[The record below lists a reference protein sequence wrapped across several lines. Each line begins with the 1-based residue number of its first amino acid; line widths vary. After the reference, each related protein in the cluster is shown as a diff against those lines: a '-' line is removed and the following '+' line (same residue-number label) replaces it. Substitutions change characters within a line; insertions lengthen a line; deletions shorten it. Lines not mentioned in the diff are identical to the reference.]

1 MKKKLLLFVAALLTM
16 SSAWADDIVLSI
28 DDVEVPQGGSV
39 EVPINITND
48 IPLKSFQAD
57 ITLDGINLSNGVI
70 KITGLKKADRTS
82 AIPYTDPKTNIEEE
96 INFNLESSYPVKDGF
111 DAFRFLGY
119 NGKSVFMK
127 GNEGAVAYITISA
140 ANEVAIG
147 TTYTAHIVEANCSST
162 GASIELP
169 DQTFT
174 IKVVENRITLDEN
187 VGITDETPTGLQNVL
202 VKRTISAN
210 NWNTIC
216 LPFNMSAG
224 QIASAFGDATVQL
237 ADFTGCVATYDGD
250 NCTAIKV
257 NFTDATTITANKPC
271 LIKVSEAVT
280 EFKVDGV
287 NIDVDEENASVD
299 LDELKYKKDGKWV
312 YEYNSMIGTYKPE
325 TVIGS
330 SDPENPD
337 NDIYQLF
344 LSNNKFYYS
353 KGTAKMKAF
362 RAYFDFYDVLTDK
375 SAGVS
380 NAKISLFVDDTTGI
394 TDIISKTRV
403 DSEAVY
409 NINGQYV
416 GKNID
421 MKTLPKG
428 VYIINGQKK
437 IIK

>member
-1 MKKKLLLFVAALLTM
+1 MKKKLLLFIAALLTM

-48 IPLKSFQAD
+48 IPLKSFQAQ
-57 ITLDGINLSNGVI
+57 ITLEGINLNNGVI
-70 KITGLKKADRTS
+70 KITGLKLGERTS
-82 AIPYTDPKTNIEEE
+82 DIPYTNPDTEEE
-96 INFNLESSYPVKDGF
+96 GTFNFELESSYPEVNGSK
-111 DAFRFLGY
+111 AFRFLGY
-119 NGKSVFMK
+119 NGKSEYMK
-127 GNEGAVAYITISA
+127 ETEGAVAYITISA

-174 IKVVENRITLDEN
+174 ITVGKPRITLDEN
-187 VGITDETPTGLQNVL
+187 VGITSETPTGLKNVL

-216 LPFNMSAG
+216 LPFDMSAE

-237 ADFTGCVATYDGD
+237 ADFTGCVPTYDGD

-271 LIKVSEAVT
+271 LIKVSKAIK

-287 NIDVDEENASVD
+287 TINADEENARID
-299 LDELKYKKDGKWV
+299 KDPYKSKGKW
-312 YEYNSMIGTYKPE
+312 YYNSMIGTYTPE
-325 TVIGS
+325 TPIGNS
-330 SDPENPD
+330 NS
-337 NDIYQLF
+337 YQLF

-362 RAYFDFYDVLTDK
+362 RAFFDFQDELTDK

-380 NAKISLFVDDTTGI
+380 NAKISFFVDETTGI
-394 TDIISKTRV
+394 SDIKSKTKV
-403 DSEAVY
+403 DSDAVY

-421 MKTLPKG
+421 LNKLPKG
-428 VYIINGQKK
+428 VYIINGKKK
-437 IIK
+437 IVK

>member
-1 MKKKLLLFVAALLTM
+1 MKKKLLLFIAALLTM
-16 SSAWADDIVLSI
+16 SSAWADGIVLSI

-48 IPLKSFQAD
+48 IPLKSFQAQ
-57 ITLDGINLSNGVI
+57 ITLEGINLNNGVI
-70 KITGLKKADRTS
+70 KITGLKLGERTS
-82 AIPYTDPKTNIEEE
+82 DIPYTIPDTEEE
-96 INFNLESSYPVKDGF
+96 GTFNFELESSYPVVNGNK
-111 DAFRFLGY
+111 AFRFLGY
-119 NGKSVFMK
+119 NGKSEYMK
-127 GNEGAVAYITISA
+127 ETEGAVAYITISA
-140 ANEVAIG
+140 GSDVEIG

-169 DQTFT
+169 DKTFT
-174 IKVVENRITLDEN
+174 ITVVEPRITLDEN
-187 VGITDETPTGLQNVL
+187 VGITSETPTGLQNVL

-216 LPFNMSAG
+216 LPFDMSAE
-224 QIASAFGDATVQL
+224 QIASAFGDATQL
-237 ADFTGCVATYDGD
+237 ADFAGCDVTKEGEI
-250 NCTAIKV
+250 CKAIKV
-257 NFTDATTITANKPC
+257 NFTEATSITANKPC

-287 NIDVDEENASVD
+287 TINANEASARVNKD
-299 LDELKYKKDGKWV
+299 RKKIGS
-312 YEYNSMIGTYKPE
+312 YTFYNSMIGTYTPE
-325 TVIGS
+325 TVIGNS
-330 SDPENPD
+330 EDD
-337 NDIYQLF
+337 FYQLF

-362 RAYFDFYDVLTDK
+362 RAYFEFQDELTDK

-380 NAKISLFVDDTTGI
+380 NAKISFFVDETTGI
-394 TDIISKTRV
+394 SDIKTKTKV
-403 DSEAVY
+403 DSDAVY

-421 MKTLPKG
+421 INTLPKG

-437 IIK
+437 IVK

>member
-48 IPLKSFQAD
+48 IPLKSFQAQ
-57 ITLDGINLSNGVI
+57 ITLEGINLNNGAI
-70 KITGLKKADRTS
+70 KITGLKLGERTS
-82 AIPYTDPKTNIEEE
+82 DIPYTNPDTEEE
-96 INFNLESSYPVKDGF
+96 GTFNFELESSYPVVNGNK
-111 DAFRFLGY
+111 AFRFLGY
-119 NGKSVFMK
+119 NGKSEYMK
-127 GNEGAVAYITISA
+127 ETEGAVAYITISA
-140 ANEVAIG
+140 GSDVEIG
-147 TTYTAHIVEANCSST
+147 KTYTAHIVEANCSST

-174 IKVVENRITLDEN
+174 ITVGKPRITLDEN
-187 VGITDETPTGLQNVL
+187 VGITNETPTDVPNVL

-216 LPFNMSAG
+216 LPFDMSEE

-237 ADFTGCVATYDGD
+237 ADFTGCVATYEGN

-257 NFTDATTITANKPC
+257 NFTDAKTITANQPC
-271 LIKVSEAVT
+271 LIKVNKAIK

-287 NIDVDEENASVD
+287 TINANEASAHIDKDETTVIV
-299 LDELKYKKDGKWV
+299 KGKT
-312 YEYNSMIGTYKPE
+312 YYFYNSMIGTYKPE
-325 TVIGS
+325 TPIVT
-330 SDPENPD
+330 N
-337 NDIYQLF
+337 QLF

-353 KGTAKMKAF
+353 TGTAKMKAF
-362 RAYFDFYDVLTDK
+362 RAYFDFQDELTDK

-380 NAKISLFVDDTTGI
+380 NAKISFFVDETTGI
-394 TDIISKTRV
+394 SDIKSKTKV
-403 DSEAVY
+403 DSDAVY

-421 MKTLPKG
+421 MNTLPKG
-428 VYIINGQKK
+428 VYIINGKKK
-437 IIK
+437 IVK

>member
-1 MKKKLLLFVAALLTM
+1 MKKKLLLFIAALLTM
-16 SSAWADDIVLSI
+16 STAWADNIVLSI

-48 IPLKSFQAD
+48 IPLKSFQAQ
-57 ITLDGINLSNGVI
+57 ITLEGINLNNGVI
-70 KITGLKKADRTS
+70 KITGLKLGERTS
-82 AIPYTDPKTNIEEE
+82 DIPYTIPDTEEE
-96 INFNLESSYPVKDGF
+96 GTFNFELESSYPEVNGSK
-111 DAFRFLGY
+111 AFRFLGY
-119 NGKSVFMK
+119 NGKSEYMK
-127 GNEGAVAYITISA
+127 ETEGAVAYITISA
-140 ANEVAIG
+140 GSDVEIG

-174 IKVVENRITLDEN
+174 IKVGMPRITLDEN
-187 VGITDETPTGLQNVL
+187 VGITSETPTGLKNVL

-216 LPFNMSAG
+216 LPFDMTAE

-237 ADFTGCVATYDGD
+237 ADFTGCKATYDGD

-271 LIKVSEAVT
+271 LIKVSKAIK

-287 NIDVDEENASVD
+287 TINANEASARIDMDETTVKVGN
-299 LDELKYKKDGKWV
+299 KTY
-312 YEYNSMIGTYKPE
+312 YFYNSMIGTYKPE
-325 TVIGS
+325 TPIVT
-330 SDPENPD
+330 N
-337 NDIYQLF
+337 QLF

-353 KGTAKMKAF
+353 TGTAKMKAF
-362 RAYFDFYDVLTDK
+362 RAYFDFYDELTDK

-380 NAKISLFVDDTTGI
+380 NAKISFFVDETTGI
-394 TDIISKTRV
+394 SDIKSKTKV
-403 DSEAVY
+403 DSDAVY

-421 MKTLPKG
+421 MNTLPKG
-428 VYIINGQKK
+428 VYIINGKKK
-437 IIK
+437 IVK

>member
-1 MKKKLLLFVAALLTM
+1 MKKKLLLFIGALLTM

-39 EVPINITND
+39 QVPINITND
-48 IPLKSFQAD
+48 INIKSFEAK
-57 ITLDGINLSNGVI
+57 ITLDEINLNNGEI
-70 KITGLKKADRTS
+70 KISGLKLAERTS
-82 AIPYTDPKTNIEEE
+82 DIPYTNPDTGEEGTFDF
-96 INFNLESSYPVKDGF
+96 ILESSYPEVNGSK
-111 DAFRFLGY
+111 AFHFLGY
-119 NGKSVFMK
+119 NMKSGFLT

-140 ANEVAIG
+140 NDEIEIG
-147 TTYTAHIVEANCSST
+147 TTYTANIVDAVGSPAGSSI
-162 GASIELP
+162 ALP

-174 IKVVENRITLDEN
+174 IKVVEPRITLDEN

-216 LPFNMSAG
+216 LPFNMSAE

-237 ADFTGCVATYDGD
+237 ADFAGCVPTYDEEKE
-250 NCTAIKV
+250 NCLAIKV

-287 NIDVDEENASVD
+287 TINANEANARVD
-299 LDELKYKKDGKWV
+299 KDKTKIGSR
-312 YEYNSMIGTYKPE
+312 YYYNKMIGTYTPE
-325 TVIGS
+325 TVIGNS
-330 SDPENPD
+330 EDD
-337 NDIYQLF
+337 FYQLF

-362 RAYFDFYDVLTDK
+362 RAYFEFLDELTDK

-380 NAKISLFVDDTTGI
+380 NAKISFFVDETTGI
-394 TDIISKTRV
+394 SDIKSKTKV
-403 DSEAVY
+403 DSDAVY

-416 GKNID
+416 GKNVD
-421 MKTLPKG
+421 MNTLPKG
-428 VYIINGQKK
+428 VYIINGKKK
-437 IIK
+437 IVK

>member
-48 IPLKSFQAD
+48 IPLKSFQAQ
-57 ITLDGINLSNGVI
+57 ITLEGINLNNGVI
-70 KITGLKKADRTS
+70 KITGLKLGERTS
-82 AIPYTDPKTNIEEE
+82 DIPYTIPDTEEE
-96 INFNLESSYPVKDGF
+96 GTFNFELESSYPEVNGSK
-111 DAFRFLGY
+111 AFRFLGY
-119 NGKSVFMK
+119 NGKSEYMK
-127 GNEGAVAYITISA
+127 ETEGAVAYITISA
-140 ANEVAIG
+140 GSDVEIG

-174 IKVVENRITLDEN
+174 ITVGKPRITLDEN
-187 VGITDETPTGLQNVL
+187 VGITSETPTGLKNVL

-216 LPFNMSAG
+216 LPFDMTAE

-271 LIKVSEAVT
+271 LIKVSKAIK

-287 NIDVDEENASVD
+287 TINANEASARIDMDETTVKVGN
-299 LDELKYKKDGKWV
+299 KTY
-312 YEYNSMIGTYKPE
+312 YFYNSMIGTYKPE
-325 TVIGS
+325 TPIVT
-330 SDPENPD
+330 N
-337 NDIYQLF
+337 QLF

-353 KGTAKMKAF
+353 TGTAKMKAF
-362 RAYFDFYDVLTDK
+362 RAYFDFQNDELTDK

-380 NAKISLFVDDTTGI
+380 NAKISMFFDETTGI
-394 TDIISKTRV
+394 SDINTKTKV
-403 DSEAVY
+403 DSDAVY

-416 GKNID
+416 GKNVD
-421 MKTLPKG
+421 MNTLPKG
-428 VYIINGQKK
+428 VYIINGKKK
-437 IIK
+437 IVK

>member
-1 MKKKLLLFVAALLTM
+1 MKKKLLLFIAALLTM
-16 SSAWADDIVLSI
+16 STAWADNIVLSI

-48 IPLKSFQAD
+48 IGLKSFMAD
-57 ITLDGINLSNGVI
+57 ITLDEINLDEGEI
-70 KITGLKKADRTS
+70 IITGIKSAERTS
-82 AIPYTDPKTNIEEE
+82 GFTLTC
-96 INFNLESSYPVKDGF
+96 SYPNDESF
-111 DAFRFLGY
+111 EYQPFRVLGY
-119 NGKSVFMK
+119 SPDSQFMT
-127 GNEGAVAYITISA
+127 GTEGAVAYITISA
-140 ANEVAIG
+140 GSDVPIG
-147 TTYTAHIVEANCSST
+147 TTYHPEIKRANCSST

-174 IKVVENRITLDEN
+174 IKVVENRITLDET
-187 VGITDETPTGLQNVL
+187 VGITNETPTGLQNVL

-216 LPFNMSAG
+216 LPFAMSAE

-271 LIKVSEAVT
+271 LIKVSKAVT

-287 NIDVDEENASVD
+287 NINANEASARVD
-299 LDELKYKKDGKWV
+299 KDKTPFKIGGKTV
-312 YEYNSMIGTYKPE
+312 YYYNSMIGTYAPE
-325 TVIGS
+325 IVIGS
-330 SDPENPD
+330 SDPEEGD
-337 NDIYQLF
+337 TYQLF

-362 RAYFDFYDVLTDK
+362 RAYFEFLHELTDK

-380 NAKISLFVDDTTGI
+380 NAKISFFVDETTGI
-394 TDIISKTRV
+394 SDIKSKTKV
-403 DSEAVY
+403 DSDAVY

-421 MKTLPKG
+421 MNTLPKG

-437 IIK
+437 IVK

>member
-48 IPLKSFQAD
+48 IPLKSFQAQ
-57 ITLDGINLSNGVI
+57 ITLEGINLNNGVI
-70 KITGLKKADRTS
+70 KITGLKLGERTS
-82 AIPYTDPKTNIEEE
+82 GITYTIPDTEEE
-96 INFNLESSYPVKDGF
+96 GTFNFELESSYPEVNGSK
-111 DAFRFLGY
+111 AFRFLGY
-119 NGKSVFMK
+119 NGKSEYMK
-127 GNEGAVAYITISA
+127 ETEGAVAYITISA
-140 ANEVAIG
+140 GSDVEIG

-174 IKVVENRITLDEN
+174 ITVGKPRITLDEN
-187 VGITDETPTGLQNVL
+187 VGITSETPTGLKNVL

-216 LPFNMSAG
+216 LPFDMSAE
-224 QIASAFGDATVQL
+224 QITSAFGDATVQL
-237 ADFTGCVATYDGD
+237 ADFTGCVPTYDGD

-271 LIKVSEAVT
+271 LIKVSKAVS

-287 NIDVDEENASVD
+287 DIDADEDNAYVD
-299 LDELKYKKDGKWV
+299 KDGNAMV
-312 YEYNSMIGTYKPE
+312 GTYKPD
-325 TVIGS
+325 TKIGTTRR
-330 SDPENPD
+330 
-337 NDIYQLF
+337 YMLF

-362 RAYFDFYDVLTDK
+362 RAYFEFLDELTDK

-380 NAKISLFVDDTTGI
+380 NAKISFFVDETTGI
-394 TDIISKTRV
+394 SDIKSKTKL
-403 DSEAVY
+403 DSDAVY

-421 MKTLPKG
+421 SNTLPKG
-428 VYIINGQKK
+428 VYIINGKKK
-437 IIK
+437 IVK

>member
-28 DDVEVPQGGSV
+28 DAVEVPQGGSV

-48 IPLKSFQAD
+48 IGLKSFQAD
-57 ITLDGINLSNGVI
+57 ITLDGINLNEGVI
-70 KITGLKKADRTS
+70 KISGLKLAERTTG
-82 AIPYTDPKTNIEEE
+82 ITYTDPVNGEEVT
-96 INFNLESSYPVKDGF
+96 FDFSLKGSYPEVNGYK
-111 DAFRFLGY
+111 AFRFLGY
-119 NGKSVFMK
+119 NNDSQFMK
-127 GNEGAVAYITISA
+127 GTEGAVAYITISA
-140 ANEVAIG
+140 GSDVEIG
-147 TTYTAHIVEANCSST
+147 TTYTANIIEAKGSST
-162 GASIELP
+162 GASIPFP

-174 IKVVENRITLDEN
+174 ITVGKPRITLDEN
-187 VGITDETPTGLQNVL
+187 VGITSETPTGLKNVL

-216 LPFNMSAG
+216 LPFDMSEV

-237 ADFTGCVATYDGD
+237 ADFTGCKATYDGD

-271 LIKVSEAVT
+271 LIKVSKAIK

-287 NIDVDEENASVD
+287 TINANEASAHIDKDETTVKVGN
-299 LDELKYKKDGKWV
+299 KTIYF
-312 YEYNSMIGTYKPE
+312 YNSMIGTYKPE
-325 TVIGS
+325 TPIVT
-330 SDPENPD
+330 N
-337 NDIYQLF
+337 QLF

-353 KGTAKMKAF
+353 TGTAKMKAF
-362 RAYFDFYDVLTDK
+362 RAYFDFQDELSDK

-380 NAKISLFVDDTTGI
+380 NAKISMFFDETTGI
-394 TDIISKTRV
+394 SDINTKTKV
-403 DSEAVY
+403 DSDAVY

-421 MKTLPKG
+421 LNKLPKG
-428 VYIINGQKK
+428 VYIINGKKK
-437 IIK
+437 IVK

>member
-16 SSAWADDIVLSI
+16 SSAWADGIVLSI

-39 EVPINITND
+39 EVPINITNGD
-48 IPLKSFQAD
+48 TGLKSFQAD

-70 KITGLKKADRTS
+70 TITNLQKADRIT

-96 INFNLESSYPVKDGF
+96 VDFSLESSYPVKDGF

-147 TTYTAHIVEANCSST
+147 TTYIAHIVEANCSST

-174 IKVVENRITLDEN
+174 ITVGKPRITLDEN
-187 VGITDETPTGLQNVL
+187 VGITSETPTGLKNVL

-216 LPFNMSAG
+216 LPFNMTAE

-237 ADFTGCVATYDGD
+237 ADFTGCVPTYDGD

-271 LIKVSEAVT
+271 LIKVSKAIK

-287 NIDVDEENASVD
+287 TINANEASARIDMDETKVTV
-299 LDELKYKKDGKWV
+299 KGKT
-312 YEYNSMIGTYKPE
+312 YYFYNSMIGTYKPE
-325 TVIGS
+325 TPIVT
-330 SDPENPD
+330 N
-337 NDIYQLF
+337 QLF

-353 KGTAKMKAF
+353 TGTAKMKAF
-362 RAYFDFYDVLTDK
+362 RAYFEFQDELTDK

-380 NAKISLFVDDTTGI
+380 NAKISFFVDETTGI
-394 TDIISKTRV
+394 SDIKSKTKV
-403 DSEAVY
+403 DSDAVY

-421 MKTLPKG
+421 MNTLPKG
-428 VYIINGQKK
+428 VYIINGKKK
-437 IIK
+437 IVK

>member
-1 MKKKLLLFVAALLTM
+1 LG
-16 SSAWADDIVLSI
+16 
-28 DDVEVPQGGSV
+28 E
-39 EVPINITND
+39 
-48 IPLKSFQAD
+48 
-57 ITLDGINLSNGVI
+57 
-70 KITGLKKADRTS
+70 RTS
-82 AIPYTDPKTNIEEE
+82 DIPYTIPDTGEEGTFDF
-96 INFNLESSYPVKDGF
+96 ILESSYPEVNGSK
-111 DAFRFLGY
+111 AFRFLGY
-119 NGKSVFMK
+119 NGKSEYMK
-127 GNEGAVAYITISA
+127 ETEGAVAYITISA

-147 TTYTAHIVEANCSST
+147 TTYIAHIVEANCSST

-174 IKVVENRITLDEN
+174 ITVGKPRITLDEN
-187 VGITDETPTGLQNVL
+187 VGITSETPTGLKNVL

-216 LPFNMSAG
+216 LPFDMSAE

-257 NFTDATTITANKPC
+257 NFTDANTITANQPC
-271 LIKVSEAVT
+271 LIKVSKAVT

-287 NIDVDEENASVD
+287 TINANEASARIDMDETTVTV
-299 LDELKYKKDGKWV
+299 KGKT
-312 YEYNSMIGTYKPE
+312 YYFYNSMIGTYKPE
-325 TVIGS
+325 TPIVT
-330 SDPENPD
+330 N
-337 NDIYQLF
+337 QLF

-362 RAYFDFYDVLTDK
+362 RAYFDFKDELSDK

-380 NAKISLFVDDTTGI
+380 NAKISMFFDETTGI
-394 TDIISKTRV
+394 SDINTKTKV
-403 DSEAVY
+403 DSDAVY

-421 MKTLPKG
+421 LNKLPKG
-428 VYIINGQKK
+428 VYIINGKKK
-437 IIK
+437 IVK

>member
-48 IPLKSFQAD
+48 IPLKSFQAQ
-57 ITLDGINLSNGVI
+57 ITLEGINLNNGVI
-70 KITGLKKADRTS
+70 KITGLKLGERTS
-82 AIPYTDPKTNIEEE
+82 DIPYTIPDTEEE
-96 INFNLESSYPVKDGF
+96 GTFNFELESSYPEVNGSK
-111 DAFRFLGY
+111 AFRFLGY
-119 NGKSVFMK
+119 NGKSEYMK
-127 GNEGAVAYITISA
+127 ETEGAVAYITISA
-140 ANEVAIG
+140 GSDVEIG
-147 TTYTAHIVEANCSST
+147 TPYTAKIVEANCSST

-174 IKVVENRITLDEN
+174 ITVGKPRITLDEN
-187 VGITDETPTGLQNVL
+187 VGITSETPTGLKNVL

-216 LPFNMSAG
+216 LPFDMSEE

-237 ADFTGCVATYDGD
+237 ADFTGCKATYDGD

-271 LIKVSEAVT
+271 LIKVSKAIK

-287 NIDVDEENASVD
+287 EIIADEDNAYVDKDEN
-299 LDELKYKKDGKWV
+299 Y
-312 YEYNSMIGTYKPE
+312 MIGTYTPE
-325 TVIGS
+325 TKIGTS
-330 SDPENPD
+330 RK
-337 NDIYQLF
+337 YMLF

-362 RAYFDFYDVLTDK
+362 RAYFEFKDELKDK

-380 NAKISLFVDDTTGI
+380 NAKISFFVDENTTGI
-394 TDIISKTRV
+394 SDIKSKTKV
-403 DSEAVY
+403 DSDAVY

-421 MKTLPKG
+421 MNTLPKG

-437 IIK
+437 IVK

>member
-28 DDVEVPQGGSV
+28 DDVEVPKGGSV
-39 EVPINITND
+39 EVPINITNGD
-48 IPLKSFQAD
+48 TGLKSFQAQ
-57 ITLDGINLSNGVI
+57 ITLEGINLNNGVI
-70 KITGLKKADRTS
+70 KITGLKLGERTS
-82 AIPYTDPKTNIEEE
+82 DIPYTNPDTEEE
-96 INFNLESSYPVKDGF
+96 GTFNFELESSYPVVNGNK
-111 DAFRFLGY
+111 AFRFLGY
-119 NGKSVFMK
+119 NGKSEYMK
-127 GNEGAVAYITISA
+127 ETEGAVAYITISA
-140 ANEVAIG
+140 GSDVEIG

-174 IKVVENRITLDEN
+174 ITVGKPRITLDEN
-187 VGITDETPTGLQNVL
+187 VGITSETPTGLQNVL

-216 LPFNMSAG
+216 LPFDMSEE
-224 QIASAFGDATVQL
+224 QIASAFGDATQL

-257 NFTDATTITANKPC
+257 NFTDANKITANQPC
-271 LIKVSEAVT
+271 LIKVSKAVS

-287 NIDVDEENASVD
+287 EINADEDNAWVD
-299 LDELKYKKDGKWV
+299 KDGNAMVGTYTPETK
-312 YEYNSMIGTYKPE
+312 IGTSRKYM
-325 TVIGS
+325 
-330 SDPENPD
+330 
-337 NDIYQLF
+337 LF

-362 RAYFDFYDVLTDK
+362 RAYFEFQDELKDK

-380 NAKISLFVDDTTGI
+380 NAKISFFVDETTGI
-394 TDIISKTRV
+394 SDIKSKTKV
-403 DSEAVY
+403 DSDAVY

-416 GKNID
+416 GKSVD
-421 MKTLPKG
+421 MNTLPKG
-428 VYIINGQKK
+428 VYIINGKKK
-437 IIK
+437 IVK

>member
-1 MKKKLLLFVAALLTM
+1 MKKKLLLFIGALLTM

-28 DDVEVPQGGSV
+28 DDVEVPKGGSV

-48 IPLKSFQAD
+48 INIKSFEAK
-57 ITLDGINLSNGVI
+57 ITLDEINLNNGEI
-70 KITGLKKADRTS
+70 KISGLKLAERTS
-82 AIPYTDPKTNIEEE
+82 DIPYTNPDTGEEGTFDF
-96 INFNLESSYPVKDGF
+96 ILESSYPEVNSYK
-111 DAFRFLGY
+111 AFHFLGY
-119 NGKSVFMK
+119 NMKSGFLT

-140 ANEVAIG
+140 SDEVEIG
-147 TTYTAHIVEANCSST
+147 TTYTANIVDAVGSPAGSSI
-162 GASIELP
+162 ALP

-174 IKVVENRITLDEN
+174 IKVVENRITLDET

-216 LPFNMSAG
+216 LPFDMSAE

-237 ADFTGCVATYDGD
+237 ADFAGCDVTKEGED
-250 NCTAIKV
+250 CKAIKV

-287 NIDVDEENASVD
+287 TINANEGSARVD
-299 LDELKYKKDGKWV
+299 LDKKTITVPGYGIV
-312 YEYNSMIGTYKPE
+312 INLYNSMIGTYQQE
-325 TVIGS
+325 TVIA
-330 SDPENPD
+330 ENK
-337 NDIYQLF
+337 LF

-353 KGTAKMKAF
+353 TGTAKMKAF

-380 NAKISLFVDDTTGI
+380 NAKISMFFDETTGI
-394 TDIISKTRV
+394 SDINTKTKV
-403 DSEAVY
+403 DSDAVY

-421 MKTLPKG
+421 LNKLPKG
-428 VYIINGQKK
+428 VYIINGKKK
-437 IIK
+437 IVK

>member
-1 MKKKLLLFVAALLTM
+1 MKKKLLLFIGALLTM

-28 DDVEVPQGGSV
+28 DGVEVPQGGSV
-39 EVPINITND
+39 QVPINITND
-48 IPLKSFQAD
+48 INIKSFEAK
-57 ITLDGINLSNGVI
+57 ITLDEINLNNGEI
-70 KITGLKKADRTS
+70 KISGLKLAERTS
-82 AIPYTDPKTNIEEE
+82 DIPYTNPDTGEEGTFDF
-96 INFNLESSYPVKDGF
+96 ILESSYPEVNSYK
-111 DAFRFLGY
+111 AFHFLGY
-119 NGKSVFMK
+119 NMKSGFLT

-140 ANEVAIG
+140 SDEVEIG
-147 TTYTAHIVEANCSST
+147 TKYTANIVDAVGSPAGSSI
-162 GASIELP
+162 ALP

-174 IKVVENRITLDEN
+174 ITVVEPRITLDEN
-187 VGITDETPTGLQNVL
+187 IGITDETPTGLQNVL

-216 LPFNMSAG
+216 LPFDMSEE

-237 ADFTGCVATYDGD
+237 ADFTGCAPTYDGD

-287 NIDVDEENASVD
+287 TINADEESAHVD
-299 LDELKYKKDGKWV
+299 KDKTKIGSR
-312 YEYNSMIGTYKPE
+312 YYYNKMIGTYTPE
-325 TVIGS
+325 TVIGNS
-330 SDPENPD
+330 EDD
-337 NDIYQLF
+337 FYQLF

-362 RAYFDFYDVLTDK
+362 RAYFEFLDELTDK

-380 NAKISLFVDDTTGI
+380 NAKISFFVDETTGI
-394 TDIISKTRV
+394 SDIKSKTKV
-403 DSEAVY
+403 DSDAVY
-409 NINGQYV
+409 NINGQYI

-421 MKTLPKG
+421 SNTLPRG
-428 VYIINGQKK
+428 VYIINGKKK
-437 IIK
+437 IVK

>member
-28 DDVEVPQGGSV
+28 NDVEVPQGGSV

-48 IPLKSFQAD
+48 IPLKSFQAQ
-57 ITLDGINLSNGVI
+57 ITLEGINLNNGVI
-70 KITGLKKADRTS
+70 KITGLKLGERTS
-82 AIPYTDPKTNIEEE
+82 DIPYTIPDTEEE
-96 INFNLESSYPVKDGF
+96 GTFNFELESSYPEVNGSK
-111 DAFRFLGY
+111 AFRFLGY
-119 NGKSVFMK
+119 NGKSEYMK
-127 GNEGAVAYITISA
+127 ETEGAVAYITISA
-140 ANEVAIG
+140 GSDVEIG

-174 IKVVENRITLDEN
+174 IKVGMPRITLDEN
-187 VGITDETPTGLQNVL
+187 VGITSETPTGLKNVL

-216 LPFNMSAG
+216 LPFDMTAE

-237 ADFTGCVATYDGD
+237 ADFTGCKATYDGD

-271 LIKVSEAVT
+271 LIKVSKAIK

-287 NIDVDEENASVD
+287 TINANEASARIDMDETTVKVGN
-299 LDELKYKKDGKWV
+299 KTY
-312 YEYNSMIGTYKPE
+312 YFYNSMIGTYKPE
-325 TVIGS
+325 TPIVT
-330 SDPENPD
+330 N
-337 NDIYQLF
+337 QLF

-353 KGTAKMKAF
+353 TGTAKMKAF
-362 RAYFDFYDVLTDK
+362 RAYFDFQNDELTDK

-380 NAKISLFVDDTTGI
+380 NAKISMFFDETTGI
-394 TDIISKTRV
+394 SDIKSKTKV
-403 DSEAVY
+403 DSDAVY

-421 MKTLPKG
+421 MNTLPKG
-428 VYIINGQKK
+428 VYIINGKKK
-437 IIK
+437 IVK

>member
-1 MKKKLLLFVAALLTM
+1 MKKKLLLFIAALLTM
-16 SSAWADDIVLSI
+16 STAWADNIVLSI

-48 IPLKSFQAD
+48 IGLKSFMAD
-57 ITLDGINLSNGVI
+57 ITLDEINLDEGEI
-70 KITGLKKADRTS
+70 IITGIKSAERTS
-82 AIPYTDPKTNIEEE
+82 GFTLTC
-96 INFNLESSYPVKDGF
+96 SYPNDKSF
-111 DAFRFLGY
+111 EYQPFRVLGY
-119 NGKSVFMK
+119 SPDSQFMT
-127 GNEGAVAYITISA
+127 GTEGAVAYITISA
-140 ANEVAIG
+140 GSDVAIG
-147 TTYTAHIVEANCSST
+147 TTYHPEIKRANCSST

-187 VGITDETPTGLQNVL
+187 VGITNETPTGEQNVL

-216 LPFNMSAG
+216 LPFDMSAG

-237 ADFTGCVATYDGD
+237 ADFTGCVATYEGN

-257 NFTDATTITANKPC
+257 NFTDANTITANQPC
-271 LIKVSEAVT
+271 LIKVSKAVS

-287 NIDVDEENASVD
+287 EINVDEDNAYVDKDEN
-299 LDELKYKKDGKWV
+299 Y
-312 YEYNSMIGTYKPE
+312 MIGTYTPE
-325 TVIGS
+325 TKIGS
-330 SDPENPD
+330 PRK
-337 NDIYQLF
+337 YQLF

-353 KGTAKMKAF
+353 TGTAKMKAF

-380 NAKISLFVDDTTGI
+380 NAKISMFFDTTGI
-394 TDIISKTRV
+394 SDIKSKTKV
-403 DSEAVY
+403 DSDAVY

-421 MKTLPKG
+421 MNRLPKG
-428 VYIINGQKK
+428 VYIINGKKK
-437 IIK
+437 IVK

>member
-28 DDVEVPQGGSV
+28 NDVEVPQGGSV

-48 IPLKSFQAD
+48 IPLKSLQAQ
-57 ITLDGINLSNGVI
+57 ITLEGINLNNGVI
-70 KITGLKKADRTS
+70 KITGLKLGERTS
-82 AIPYTDPKTNIEEE
+82 DIPYTIPDTEEE
-96 INFNLESSYPVKDGF
+96 GTFNFELESSYPEVNGSK
-111 DAFRFLGY
+111 AFRFLGY
-119 NGKSVFMK
+119 NGKSEYMK
-127 GNEGAVAYITISA
+127 ETEGAVAYITISA
-140 ANEVAIG
+140 GSDVEIG

-174 IKVVENRITLDEN
+174 IKVGMPRITLDEN
-187 VGITDETPTGLQNVL
+187 VGITSETPTGLKNVL

-216 LPFNMSAG
+216 LPFDMTAE

-237 ADFTGCVATYDGD
+237 ADFTGCKATYDGD

-271 LIKVSEAVT
+271 LIKVSKAIK

-287 NIDVDEENASVD
+287 TINANEASARIDMDETTVKVGN
-299 LDELKYKKDGKWV
+299 KTY
-312 YEYNSMIGTYKPE
+312 YFYNSMIGTYKPE
-325 TVIGS
+325 TPIVT
-330 SDPENPD
+330 N
-337 NDIYQLF
+337 QLF

-353 KGTAKMKAF
+353 TGTAKMKAF
-362 RAYFDFYDVLTDK
+362 RAYFDFYDELTDK

-380 NAKISLFVDDTTGI
+380 NAKISFFVDETTGI
-394 TDIISKTRV
+394 SDIKSKTKV
-403 DSEAVY
+403 DSDAVY

-421 MKTLPKG
+421 MNTLPKG
-428 VYIINGQKK
+428 VYIINGKKK
-437 IIK
+437 IVK

>member
-1 MKKKLLLFVAALLTM
+1 MKKKLLLFIAALLTM
-16 SSAWADDIVLSI
+16 STAWADNIVLSI

-48 IPLKSFQAD
+48 IGLKSFMAD
-57 ITLDGINLSNGVI
+57 ITLDEINLDEGEI
-70 KITGLKKADRTS
+70 IITGIKSAERTS
-82 AIPYTDPKTNIEEE
+82 GFTLTC
-96 INFNLESSYPVKDGF
+96 SYPNDESF
-111 DAFRFLGY
+111 EYQPFRVLGY
-119 NGKSVFMK
+119 SPDSQFMT
-127 GNEGAVAYITISA
+127 GTEGAVAYITISA
-140 ANEVAIG
+140 GSDVAIG
-147 TTYTAHIVEANCSST
+147 TTYHPEIKRANCSST

-187 VGITDETPTGLQNVL
+187 VGITNETPTGEQNVL

-216 LPFNMSAG
+216 LPFDMSAG

-237 ADFTGCVATYDGD
+237 ADFTGCVATYEGN

-257 NFTDATTITANKPC
+257 NFTDANTITANQPC
-271 LIKVSEAVT
+271 LIKVSKAVS

-287 NIDVDEENASVD
+287 EINVDEDNAYVDKDEN
-299 LDELKYKKDGKWV
+299 Y
-312 YEYNSMIGTYKPE
+312 MIGTYTPE
-325 TVIGS
+325 TKIGS
-330 SDPENPD
+330 PRK
-337 NDIYQLF
+337 YQLF

-353 KGTAKMKAF
+353 TGTAKMKAF

-380 NAKISLFVDDTTGI
+380 NAKISMFFDTTGI
-394 TDIISKTRV
+394 SDIKSKTKV
-403 DSEAVY
+403 DSDAVY

-421 MKTLPKG
+421 MNRLPKG
-428 VYIINGQKK
+428 VYIINGKKK
-437 IIK
+437 IVK

>member
-48 IPLKSFQAD
+48 IPLKSFQAQ
-57 ITLDGINLSNGVI
+57 ITLEGINLNNGVI
-70 KITGLKKADRTS
+70 KITGLKLGERTS
-82 AIPYTDPKTNIEEE
+82 GITYTIPDTEEE
-96 INFNLESSYPVKDGF
+96 GTFNFELESSYPEVNGSK
-111 DAFRFLGY
+111 AFRFLGY
-119 NGKSVFMK
+119 NGKSEYMK
-127 GNEGAVAYITISA
+127 ETEGAVAYITISA

-174 IKVVENRITLDEN
+174 ITVGKPRITLDEN
-187 VGITDETPTGLQNVL
+187 VGITSETPTGLQNVL

-216 LPFNMSAG
+216 LPFDMSAE

-237 ADFTGCVATYDGD
+237 ADFTGCKATYDGD

-271 LIKVSEAVT
+271 LIKVSKAIK

-287 NIDVDEENASVD
+287 TINANEASARIDMDETTVKVGN
-299 LDELKYKKDGKWV
+299 KTYNF
-312 YEYNSMIGTYKPE
+312 YNSMIGTYKPE
-325 TVIGS
+325 TPIVT
-330 SDPENPD
+330 N
-337 NDIYQLF
+337 QLF

-353 KGTAKMKAF
+353 TGTAKMKAF
-362 RAYFDFYDVLTDK
+362 RAYFDFQDELKDK

-380 NAKISLFVDDTTGI
+380 NAKISFFVDENTTGI
-394 TDIISKTRV
+394 SDIKSNTKV
-403 DSEAVY
+403 DSDAVY

-421 MKTLPKG
+421 MNTLPKG

-437 IIK
+437 IVK

>member
-39 EVPINITND
+39 VVPINITND
-48 IPLKSFQAD
+48 IPLKSFQAQ
-57 ITLDGINLSNGVI
+57 ITLEGINLNNGVI
-70 KITGLKKADRTS
+70 KITILKLGERTS
-82 AIPYTDPKTNIEEE
+82 DIPYTNPDTEEE
-96 INFNLESSYPVKDGF
+96 GTFNFELESSYPEVNGSK
-111 DAFRFLGY
+111 AFRFLGY
-119 NGKSVFMK
+119 NGKSEYMK
-127 GNEGAVAYITISA
+127 ETEGAVAYITISA

-147 TTYTAHIVEANCSST
+147 KTYTANIVEANCSST

-174 IKVVENRITLDEN
+174 ITVVEPRITLDEN

-216 LPFNMSAG
+216 LPFDMSAE
-224 QIASAFGDATVQL
+224 QIASAFGDATQL
-237 ADFTGCVATYDGD
+237 ADFAGCVPTYDEEEE
-250 NCTAIKV
+250 NCLAIKV

-287 NIDVDEENASVD
+287 TINANEANARVD
-299 LDELKYKKDGKWV
+299 KDKTKFGSR
-312 YEYNSMIGTYKPE
+312 YYYNSMIGTYTPE
-325 TVIGS
+325 TLIGNS
-330 SDPENPD
+330 EEDF
-337 NDIYQLF
+337 YQLF

-362 RAYFDFYDVLTDK
+362 RACFEFLYELTDK

-380 NAKISLFVDDTTGI
+380 NAKISFFVDENTTGI
-394 TDIISKTRV
+394 SDIKSKTKF
-403 DSEAVY
+403 DAEAVY

-421 MKTLPKG
+421 MNTLPKG

-437 IIK
+437 IVK

>member
-48 IPLKSFQAD
+48 IPLKSFQAQ
-57 ITLDGINLSNGVI
+57 ITLEGINLNNGVI
-70 KITGLKKADRTS
+70 KITGLKLGERTS
-82 AIPYTDPKTNIEEE
+82 DIPYTIPDTEEE
-96 INFNLESSYPVKDGF
+96 GTFNFELESSYPEVNGSK
-111 DAFRFLGY
+111 AFRFLGY
-119 NGKSVFMK
+119 NGKSEYMK
-127 GNEGAVAYITISA
+127 ETEGAVAYITISA
-140 ANEVAIG
+140 GSDVEIG
-147 TTYTAHIVEANCSST
+147 TPYTAHIVEANCSST

-174 IKVVENRITLDEN
+174 ITVGKPRITLDEN
-187 VGITDETPTGLQNVL
+187 VGITSETPKDVPNVL

-216 LPFNMSAG
+216 LPFDMSAE

-237 ADFTGCVATYDGD
+237 ADFTGCDATYDEEEE
-250 NCTAIKV
+250 NCLAIKV

-271 LIKVSEAVT
+271 LIKVSKAVK

-287 NIDVDEENASVD
+287 TINADQESARVD
-299 LDELKYKKDGKWV
+299 KDPNKIKGKW
-312 YEYNSMIGTYKPE
+312 YYNSMIGTYTPE
-325 TVIGS
+325 TPIGNS
-330 SDPENPD
+330 NS
-337 NDIYQLF
+337 YQLF

-362 RAYFDFYDVLTDK
+362 RAYFDFQDELTDK

-380 NAKISLFVDDTTGI
+380 NAKISFFVDETTGI
-394 TDIISKTRV
+394 SDIKSKTKV
-403 DSEAVY
+403 DSDAVY

-421 MKTLPKG
+421 MNTLPKG

-437 IIK
+437 IVK

>member
-1 MKKKLLLFVAALLTM
+1 MKKKLLLFIAALLTM
-16 SSAWADDIVLSI
+16 SSAWADGIVLSI

-48 IPLKSFQAD
+48 IPLKSFQAQ
-57 ITLDGINLSNGVI
+57 ITLEGINLNNGVI
-70 KITGLKKADRTS
+70 KITGLKLGERTS
-82 AIPYTDPKTNIEEE
+82 DIPYTIPDTEEE
-96 INFNLESSYPVKDGF
+96 GTFNFELESSYPEVNGSK
-111 DAFRFLGY
+111 AFRFLGY
-119 NGKSVFMK
+119 NGKSEYMK
-127 GNEGAVAYITISA
+127 ETEGAVAYITISA

-174 IKVVENRITLDEN
+174 ITVGKPRITLDEN
-187 VGITDETPTGLQNVL
+187 VGITSETPTGLKNVL

-216 LPFNMSAG
+216 LPFDMTAE

-237 ADFTGCVATYDGD
+237 ADFTGCKATYDGD

-271 LIKVSEAVT
+271 LIKVSKAIK

-287 NIDVDEENASVD
+287 TINANEASARIDMDETTVKVGN
-299 LDELKYKKDGKWV
+299 KTYNF
-312 YEYNSMIGTYKPE
+312 YNSMIGTYKPE
-325 TVIGS
+325 TPIVT
-330 SDPENPD
+330 N
-337 NDIYQLF
+337 QLF

-353 KGTAKMKAF
+353 TGTAKMKAF
-362 RAYFDFYDVLTDK
+362 RAYFDFQNDELTDK

-380 NAKISLFVDDTTGI
+380 NAKISMFFDETTGI
-394 TDIISKTRV
+394 SDIKSKTKV
-403 DSEAVY
+403 DSDAVY

-421 MKTLPKG
+421 MNTLPKG
-428 VYIINGQKK
+428 VYIINGKKK
-437 IIK
+437 IVK

>member
-39 EVPINITND
+39 EVPINITNGD
-48 IPLKSFQAD
+48 TGLKSFQAD

-70 KITGLKKADRTS
+70 TITNLQKADRIT

-96 INFNLESSYPVKDGF
+96 INFYLESSYPVKDGF

-169 DQTFT
+169 DKTFT
-174 IKVVENRITLDEN
+174 ITVGKPRITLDEN
-187 VGITDETPTGLQNVL
+187 VGITNETPTGEQNVL

-216 LPFNMSAG
+216 LPFDMSSD
-224 QIASAFGDATVQL
+224 QITSAFGDATVQL
-237 ADFTGCVATYDGD
+237 ADFTGCKATYDGD

-271 LIKVSEAVT
+271 LIKVSKAVS

-287 NIDVDEENASVD
+287 EIIADEDNAYVDKDEN
-299 LDELKYKKDGKWV
+299 Y
-312 YEYNSMIGTYKPE
+312 MIGTYTPDIK
-325 TVIGS
+325 IGT
-330 SDPENPD
+330 NR
-337 NDIYQLF
+337 IYMLF

-362 RAYFDFYDVLTDK
+362 RAYFEFQDELTDK

-380 NAKISLFVDDTTGI
+380 NAKISFFVDENTTGI
-394 TDIISKTRV
+394 SDINTKTKV
-403 DSEAVY
+403 DSDAVY

-416 GKNID
+416 GKNVD
-421 MKTLPKG
+421 MNTLPKG
-428 VYIINGQKK
+428 VYIINGKKK
-437 IIK
+437 IVK

>member
-1 MKKKLLLFVAALLTM
+1 MKKKLLLFIAALLTM
-16 SSAWADDIVLSI
+16 STAWADNIVLSI

-48 IPLKSFQAD
+48 IPLKSFQAQ
-57 ITLDGINLSNGVI
+57 ITLEGINLNNGVI
-70 KITGLKKADRTS
+70 KITGLKLGERTS
-82 AIPYTDPKTNIEEE
+82 DIPYTIPDTEEE
-96 INFNLESSYPVKDGF
+96 GTFNFELESSYPEVNGSK
-111 DAFRFLGY
+111 AFRFLGY
-119 NGKSVFMK
+119 NGKSEYMK
-127 GNEGAVAYITISA
+127 ETEGAVAYITISA
-140 ANEVAIG
+140 GSDVEIG

-174 IKVVENRITLDEN
+174 IKVGMPRITLDEN
-187 VGITDETPTGLQNVL
+187 VGITSETPTGLKNVL

-216 LPFNMSAG
+216 LPFDMTAE

-237 ADFTGCVATYDGD
+237 ADFTGCKATYDGD

-271 LIKVSEAVT
+271 LIKVSKAIK

-287 NIDVDEENASVD
+287 TINANEASARIDMDETTVKVGN
-299 LDELKYKKDGKWV
+299 KTYNF
-312 YEYNSMIGTYKPE
+312 YNSMIGTYKPE
-325 TVIGS
+325 TPIVT
-330 SDPENPD
+330 N
-337 NDIYQLF
+337 QLF

-353 KGTAKMKAF
+353 TGTAKMKAF
-362 RAYFDFYDVLTDK
+362 RAYFDFQNDELTDK

-380 NAKISLFVDDTTGI
+380 NAKISMFFDETTGI
-394 TDIISKTRV
+394 SDIKSKTKV
-403 DSEAVY
+403 DSDAVY

-421 MKTLPKG
+421 MNTLPKG
-428 VYIINGQKK
+428 VYIINGKKK
-437 IIK
+437 IVK